1 MRSRRLTTVS
11 VSAAVAAALALSAC
25 GGGEE
30 HSASDKASGMTVAI
44 KGDEVT
50 LKRTGKSESGT
61 GGKAGQVSCTVDYAK
76 LAKASELPNPDTD
89 WYAATLITWP
99 DKGKETSAR
108 LSHELEGKPDLCIA
122 QASDSSSSVVV
133 YFDSKVKAGVEKIQD
148 DQARTQQAEQAEAAL
163 QSASQMAVSVVA
175 DKKFPAVDTVVTSLT
190 GQGLIAKKAA
200 TSDAVTETGT
210 VYVVMDETS
219 DKQVVLA
226 IKGKDGKVTTATQK
240 TTGSPKIST
249 AK

>member
-1 MRSRRLTTVS
+1 MPSRRLTPVFVS
-11 VSAAVAAALALSAC
+11 VALAAAAALSAC
-25 GGGEE
+25 GGEEE
-30 HSASDKASGMTVAI
+30 HSASDKASGMSVTV

-50 LKRTGKSESGT
+50 LKRTDKSESGT
-61 GGKAGQVSCTVDYAK
+61 GNKAGQISCTVDYAK

-99 DKGKETSAR
+99 DKGKETSAT
-108 LSHELEGKPDLCIA
+108 LSHELDGKPDLCIA
-122 QASDSSSSVVV
+122 QSSDQSASVVV
-133 YFDSKVKAGVEKIQD
+133 YFDSKVKSGVEKLQS
-148 DQARTQQAEQAEAAL
+148 DQARSEQAEQAEQAL
-163 QSASQMAVSVVA
+163 QSAAQMAVSVVA
-175 DKKFPAVDTVVTSLT
+175 DKKFPAEDTIVTSLT

-200 TSDAVTETGT
+200 TSDAVTEAGT
-210 VYVVMDETS
+210 IYVVMDETD

-240 TTGSPKIST
+240 TTGSPKIAA